1 MKLFEI
7 LLEYG
12 SSNPFI
18 GIVSAIDLR
27 IQEVNV
33 AVEGKSNKIFISS
46 IKSQLNDL
54 MKFLKSGDNWIIP
67 DPKLRKELHEALP
80 LIKHEVSLALDS
92 AISGDINK
100 VKSCLITARK
110 ITIKRSHLKFGTI
123 E

>member
-7 LLEYG
+7 LLEHG

-27 IQEVNV
+27 IQEINV
-33 AVEGKSNKIFISS
+33 AIHGGSNKIFISS
-46 IKSQLNDL
+46 LKNQLNDL
-54 MKFLKSGDNWIIP
+54 MKFLESGSNWIVP
-67 DPKLRKELHEALP
+67 ELKLRKDLHNALP
-80 LIKHEVSLALDS
+80 IIKHEVSLALDS
-92 AISGDINK
+92 VISGDINK
-100 VKSCLITARK
+100 AKSCLMTARE

>member
-7 LLEYG
+7 LLEHG

-27 IQEVNV
+27 IQEVNS
-33 AVEGKSNKIFISS
+33 AVEGKSSKIFISS
-46 IKSQLNDL
+46 LKSQLNDL
-54 MKFLKSGDNWIIP
+54 MKFLKSGDNWIVP
-67 DPKLRKELHEALP
+67 EPKLRHDLHEALP
-80 LIKHEVSLALDS
+80 LIKREVSLALDS
-92 AISGDINK
+92 VISGDINK
-100 VKSCLITARK
+100 AKSYLMSARE

>member
-33 AVEGKSNKIFISS
+33 AIHGGSNKIFISS
-46 IKSQLNDL
+46 LKSQLNDL
-54 MKFLKSGDNWIIP
+54 LKFLKSGNNWIVP
-67 DPKLRKELHEALP
+67 EPKLRKDLHDALP
-80 LIKHEVSLALDS
+80 LIIREVSLALDS
-92 AISGDINK
+92 VISGDINK
-100 VKSCLITARK
+100 TKICLMTARE